1 MKMFSLSWKS
11 CEGYVGPFQ
20 CRGFAMLIDSCF
32 NAGRSDKAV
41 FGVVEDVRTCFGDRN
56 VLKFSLHKCTGCEML
71 VESYFSAGKIR

>member
-1 MKMFSLSWKS
+1 
-11 CEGYVGPFQ
+11 
-20 CRGFAMLIDSCF
+20 ML
-32 NAGRSDKAV
+32 GRSDKAV